1 MRGGWYF
8 LLVMVSC
15 GPGIPSTSTDTDAS
29 GGTVTDA
36 SAATTASGTSSDAG
50 TTTAEPTTTDATT
63 TSTGVEPATTSTTG
77 DGTTLE
83 STTTTSSTDTTG
95 GALPS
100 CCMVPPVANAEVSG
114 ETPLGAIALTWAWFA
129 VHGGECG
136 GSEVLVYEDPSQI
149 DSQFGPQLQIW
160 PADSKP
166 GKQPAVFYVI
176 DAQGMV
182 ADVEGEVEIVAI
194 DEAQRPSW
202 CMPGDPVVETDA
214 RAELSFTIVADGWDV
229 AGTVDAV
236 YCPQLNQICP

>member
-36 SAATTASGTSSDAG
+36 SAATTVSGTSIGAG
-50 TTTAEPTTTDATT
+50 TTTVEPTTTATAT
-63 TSTGVEPATTSTTG
+63 ASTGVEPVTTSSTG
-77 DGTTLE
+77 EGTTIE
-83 STTTTSSTDTTG
+83 STTSSTDTTG

-100 CCMVPPVANAEVSG
+100 CCMVPPAANAEVSG

-149 DSQFGPQLQIW
+149 DTHFGPQLQIW
-160 PADSKP
+160 PTSSTP

-194 DEAQRPSW
+194 DEAHRPSW

>member
-15 GPGIPSTSTDTDAS
+15 GPGIPSTSTDTDA
-29 GGTVTDA
+29 A
-36 SAATTASGTSSDAG
+36 STTASGTSSDAG
-50 TTTAEPTTTDATT
+50 TTTVDPTTTVGSTTTDAAPATA
-63 TSTGVEPATTSTTG
+63 STGVEPVTTSSTG

-100 CCMVPPVANAEVSG
+100 CCMVPPAANAEVSG

-149 DSQFGPQLQIW
+149 DSHFGPQLQIW
-160 PADSKP
+160 PEGSTP
-166 GKQPAVFYVI
+166 GKQPAVFYAI
-176 DAQGMV
+176 DAQGIL
-182 ADVEGEVEIVAI
+182 AEVEGEVEIVAI
-194 DEAQRPSW
+194 DEAHRPSW
-202 CMPGDPVVETDA
+202 CTPGDPVVETDA
-214 RAELSFTIVADGWDV
+214 RAELSFTLVAEGWDV